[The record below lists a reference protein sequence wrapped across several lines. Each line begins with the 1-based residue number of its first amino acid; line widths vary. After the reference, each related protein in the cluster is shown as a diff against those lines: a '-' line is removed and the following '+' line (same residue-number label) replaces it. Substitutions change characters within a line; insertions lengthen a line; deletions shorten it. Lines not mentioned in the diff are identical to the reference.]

1 MFEEQCKQIQNIAYN
16 SCIDSYFQSKDKND
30 VYEYWLYLT
39 EAKRTCEADGVSKAL
54 ELITIIE
61 DINAEN

>member
-1 MFEEQCKQIQNIAYN
+1 MFKEQCKQIQNIAYN

-39 EAKRTCEADGVSKAL
+39 EAKRTCEAGGVLKAL

-61 DINAEN
+61 DLNAEN